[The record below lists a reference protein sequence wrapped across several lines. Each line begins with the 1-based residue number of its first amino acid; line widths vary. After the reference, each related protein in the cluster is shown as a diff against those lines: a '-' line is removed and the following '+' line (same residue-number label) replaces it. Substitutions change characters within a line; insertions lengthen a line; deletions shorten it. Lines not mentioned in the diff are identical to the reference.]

1 MRKSLIATALA
12 LVLPAT
18 AEEPQAAPP
27 PAPDPEFLVFLGE
40 TGSEDPDLIFYMDS
54 RAAKKAV
61 RQAEKEGSKDEHDE

>member
-1 MRKSLIATALA
+1 MKKSFIATALA

-18 AEEPQAAPP
+18 AEEPQPAPP

-40 TGSEDPDLIFYMDS
+40 TGSEDPDLIFYMES